1 MKSGL
6 KEFVGQIKTIQVR
19 IQGQVW
25 ISYWKWDQTSKRVSR
40 SQRYPV
46 TNRPAQTVRRHER
59 ERGLAARSKAV
70 RLSRPFRRVD
80 AVVVSSWGAHRKC
93 SSGESASAPTV
104 GVNTQNIQ
112 PRGPS
117 YRTVAT
123 LISSTERDCKV
134 HLKTWSCF
142 SKIQIC
148 ALAPLHGH
156 LFTPDVFQ
164 KTPDLLNQKLIG
176 KNSIYLSNLQ
186 NTVNAHKSRPLPREQ
201 RS

>member
-46 TNRPAQTVRRHER
+46 TNRPAQTVRRHKR
-59 ERGLAARSKAV
+59 DRGLAARSKAV

-93 SSGESASAPTV
+93 SSGESASAPTHR
-104 GVNTQNIQ
+104 GGQHSEHSATRAELPHRCNIDQQHREGLQSASQDLELLQQNTNMC
-112 PRGPS
+112 
-117 YRTVAT
+117 
-123 LISSTERDCKV
+123 ISTPAWTFIHTWCLPEDTWSTESEAD
-134 HLKTWSCF
+134 W
-142 SKIQIC
+142 
-148 ALAPLHGH
+148 
-156 LFTPDVFQ
+156 
-164 KTPDLLNQKLIG
+164 QKLH
-176 KNSIYLSNLQ
+176 LPL
-186 NTVNAHKSRPLPREQ
+186 KSAKHCQ
-201 RS
+201 CT